1 MIRSKL
7 LLLVSIVGLH
17 MHAQDLDYFLELNQP
32 TAIGDARF
40 TSMSSATVALSG
52 SMTAIALN
60 PALAGLY
67 RQQGFSVNVGGLTRT
82 MYDQDDLF
90 LRGSTNRAV
99 LPNFGWVSKDPES
112 PMRLFFVYNTDNAYA
127 RKFKIQAS
135 DANSM
140 QLPIIDYAN
149 GTPPEFLADNLGPY
163 EDMLYQCY
171 AVDWDPDKM
180 EYVSTADLTSTDYTH
195 NYFRKGM
202 RNRITIGAAFQ
213 QSPQFYFGGSIQ
225 LVTSNED
232 VEIEHRETYNTYSDL
247 NYFSSSEVWTNFSAG
262 ISGNL
267 GIYYRPVQFLRL
279 GAVLEL
285 PQIHGF
291 NLDWET
297 TFSATRPSVSSSAM
311 TAQGYGTEYSWG
323 VITAPKLQTGATIVV
338 GRAGLITAGHTFI
351 PHSWT
356 MSTGRNERY
365 LAEIIDSTT
374 SNQHLF
380 ALGTE
385 WRLGPLILRGG
396 GLFSPAYRE
405 GQQAAVGYSLGL
417 AIRSDQT
424 TVEFGWQR
432 RIQRSQYYPFSKDYS
447 DPFLYQMQEA
457 ILVVGVAWKI

>member
-1 MIRSKL
+1 MIRFKL

-32 TAIGDARF
+32 TTIGDARF

-67 RQQGFSVNVGGLTRT
+67 RQQGFSMNAGGLIRT

-90 LRGSTNRAV
+90 LRGSTNRAI

-112 PMRLFFVYNTDNAYA
+112 PMRLFFVYNTDHAYA

-202 RNRITIGAAFQ
+202 RNRITLGAAFQ
-213 QSPQFYFGGSIQ
+213 QSPQWYFGGSVQI
-225 LVTSNED
+225 VTSNED
-232 VEIEHRETYNTYSDL
+232 VEIEHRETYNTFSDL
-247 NYFSSSEVWTNFSAG
+247 NYFSSTEVWTNMSLG

-267 GIYYRPVQFLRL
+267 GMYYRPVQFLRL
-279 GAVLEL
+279 GAALEL

-297 TFSATRPSVSSSAM
+297 TFSATRPSISSSAM

-323 VITAPKLQTGATIVV
+323 IITPPKLQSGATIVV

-365 LAEIIDSTT
+365 LAEIIDSTV

-396 GLFSPAYRE
+396 GQFSPSYRE

-432 RIQRSQYYPFSKDYS
+432 RIQRSQYYPFSKEYS

-457 ILVVGVAWKI
+457 ILVIGVAWKI

>member
-1 MIRSKL
+1 MNKLKFL
-7 LLLVSIVGLH
+7 LLLSILGVH
-17 MHAQDLDYFLELNQP
+17 VHAQDLDYFLELNQP
-32 TAIGDARF
+32 TTIGDARF

-82 MYDQDDLF
+82 MYDQNDLF
-90 LRGSTNRAV
+90 LRGSTNRAI
-99 LPNFGWVSKDPES
+99 LPNFGWVSKDPQS
-112 PMRLFFVYNTDNAYA
+112 PMRLFFVYNTDNTYA

-149 GTPPEFLADNLGPY
+149 GTPPQFLADNLGPY

-202 RNRITIGAAFQ
+202 RNRITLGAAFQ
-213 QSPQFYFGGSIQ
+213 QSPQWYFGGSIQ

-232 VEIEHRETYNTYSDL
+232 VEVEHRETYNTYSDL

-267 GIYYRPVQFLRL
+267 GMYYRPVQFLRI

-291 NLDWET
+291 NLDLET
-297 TFSATRPSVSSSAM
+297 TFSATRPSISSSAM

-323 VITAPKLQTGATIVV
+323 IITAPKLQTGATVVV
-338 GRAGLITAGHTFI
+338 GRAGLITAGHTLI

-365 LAEIIDSTT
+365 LTEIIDSTI
-374 SNQHLF
+374 SNQHIL

-385 WRLGPLILRGG
+385 WRLGPIILRGG
-396 GLFSPAYRE
+396 GQFSPSYRQ

-447 DPFLYQMQEA
+447 APFVYQMQEA

>member
-17 MHAQDLDYFLELNQP
+17 VHAQDLDYFLELNQP
-32 TAIGDARF
+32 TTIGDARF

-82 MYDQDDLF
+82 MYDQNDLF
-90 LRGSTNRAV
+90 LRGSTNRAI
-99 LPNFGWVSKDPES
+99 LPNFGWVSKDPQS
-112 PMRLFFVYNTDNAYA
+112 PMRLFFVYNTDNTYA

-149 GTPPEFLADNLGPY
+149 GTPPQFLADNLGPY

-202 RNRITIGAAFQ
+202 RNRITLGAAFQ
-213 QSPQFYFGGSIQ
+213 QSPQWYFGGSIQ

-232 VEIEHRETYNTYSDL
+232 VEVEHRETYNTYSDL

-267 GIYYRPVQFLRL
+267 GIYYRPVQFLRI

-297 TFSATRPSVSSSAM
+297 TFSATRPSISSSAM

-323 VITAPKLQTGATIVV
+323 IITAPKLQTGATVVV
-338 GRAGLITAGHTFI
+338 GRAGLITAGHTLI

-365 LAEIIDSTT
+365 LTEIIDSTI
-374 SNQHLF
+374 SNQHIL

-385 WRLGPLILRGG
+385 WRLGPVILRGG
-396 GLFSPAYRE
+396 GQFSPSYRQ

-447 DPFLYQMQEA
+447 APFVYQMQEA

>member
-1 MIRSKL
+1 MSRLKFLFVVLIL
-7 LLLVSIVGLH
+7 GMHV
-17 MHAQDLDYFLELNQP
+17 HAQDLDYFLELNQP
-32 TAIGDARF
+32 TSFGDARF

-67 RQQGFSVNVGGLTRT
+67 RQQGFSVNAGGMTRT

-90 LRGSTNRAV
+90 LRGATNRAI

-140 QLPIIDYAN
+140 QLPIIGYAN
-149 GTPPEFLADNLGPY
+149 GTPPELLADNLGPY
-163 EDMLYQCY
+163 EDMLFQCY
-171 AVDWDPDKM
+171 AVDWDPDKR

-202 RNRITIGAAFQ
+202 RNRVSLGAAFQ
-213 QSPQFYFGGSIQ
+213 QSPQWYFGGSFQ
-225 LVTSNED
+225 LVTSSED
-232 VEIEHRETYNTYSDL
+232 VEIEHRETYNTFSDL
-247 NYFSSSEVWTNFSAG
+247 NYFSSTEVWNNISLG

-267 GIYYRPVQFLRL
+267 GIYYRPFQFLRL
-279 GAVLEL
+279 GAALEL
-285 PQIHGF
+285 PQLHSF
-291 NLDWET
+291 NLNWET
-297 TFSATRPSVSSSAM
+297 TFSATRPSQNSSAT
-311 TAQGYGTEYSWG
+311 TAQGYGTEYPWG
-323 VITAPKLQTGATIVV
+323 VITAPKLQTGATIVI
-338 GRAGLITAGHTFI
+338 GRTGLITAGHTYI

-356 MSTGRNERY
+356 MSTSRNERY
-365 LAEIIDSTT
+365 IAEIIDSTI
-374 SNQHLF
+374 SNQFIF

-385 WRLGPLILRGG
+385 WRFGPLILRGG
-396 GLFSPAYRE
+396 GQFSPSYRE
-405 GQQAAVGYSLGL
+405 GQQAATGYSLGL

-457 ILVVGVAWKI
+457 ILVIGVAWKI

>member
-1 MIRSKL
+1 MSRLKFLFVVLIL
-7 LLLVSIVGLH
+7 GMHV
-17 MHAQDLDYFLELNQP
+17 HAQDLDYFLELNQP
-32 TAIGDARF
+32 TSFGDARF

-67 RQQGFSVNVGGLTRT
+67 RQQGFSVNAGGMTRT

-90 LRGSTNRAV
+90 LRGATNRAI

-149 GTPPEFLADNLGPY
+149 GTPPELLADNLGPY
-163 EDMLYQCY
+163 EDMLFQCY
-171 AVDWDPDKM
+171 AVDWDPDKR

-195 NYFRKGM
+195 NYFRKGI
-202 RNRITIGAAFQ
+202 RNRVTLGAAFQ
-213 QSPQFYFGGSIQ
+213 HSPQWYFGGSFQ
-225 LVTSNED
+225 LVTSSED
-232 VEIEHRETYNTYSDL
+232 VEIEHRETYNTFSDL
-247 NYFSSSEVWTNFSAG
+247 NYFSSTEVWNNISLG

-267 GIYYRPVQFLRL
+267 GIYYRPFQFLRL

-285 PQIHGF
+285 PQLHGF
-291 NLDWET
+291 NLNWET
-297 TFSATRPSVSSSAM
+297 TFSATRPSQNSSAT
-311 TAQGYGTEYSWG
+311 TAQGYGTEYPWG
-323 VITAPKLQTGATIVV
+323 VITAPKLQTGATIVI
-338 GRAGLITAGHTFI
+338 GRTGLITAGHTSI

-365 LAEIIDSTT
+365 IAEIIDSTI
-374 SNQHLF
+374 SNQFIF

-385 WRLGPLILRGG
+385 WRFGPLILRGG
-396 GLFSPAYRE
+396 GQFSPSYRE
-405 GQQAAVGYSLGL
+405 GQQAATGYSLGL

>member
-1 MIRSKL
+1 
-7 LLLVSIVGLH
+7 
-17 MHAQDLDYFLELNQP
+17 
-32 TAIGDARF
+32 
-40 TSMSSATVALSG
+40 
-52 SMTAIALN
+52 
-60 PALAGLY
+60 
-67 RQQGFSVNVGGLTRT
+67 
-82 MYDQDDLF
+82 
-90 LRGSTNRAV
+90 
-99 LPNFGWVSKDPES
+99 
-112 PMRLFFVYNTDNAYA
+112 MRLFFVYNTDHTYA
-127 RKFKIQAS
+127 RKFNIQAS

-140 QLPIIDYAN
+140 QMPIIDYAN

-180 EYVSTADLTSTDYTH
+180 EYISTADLTSTNYTH
-195 NYFRKGM
+195 NYFRKGL
-202 RNRITIGAAFQ
+202 RNRFTLGVAFQ
-213 QSPQFYFGGSIQ
+213 HSPQWYFGGSVQIT
-225 LVTSNED
+225 TSNED
-232 VEIEHRETYNTYSDL
+232 VEVEHRETYNTFSDL
-247 NYFSSSEVWTNFSAG
+247 NYFSSTEMWTNVSLG

-267 GIYYRPVQFLRL
+267 GMYYRPVQFLRL
-279 GAVLEL
+279 GAALEL

-297 TFSATRPSVSSSAM
+297 TFRATRPSVSSSAM
-311 TAQGYGTEYSWG
+311 VAEGYGTEYSWG
-323 VITAPKLQTGATIVV
+323 IITAPKLQSGATIVM

-356 MSTGRNERY
+356 MSTGKNERY
-365 LAEIIDSTT
+365 LTEIIDSTI

-380 ALGTE
+380 ALATE

-396 GLFSPAYRE
+396 GQFSPSYRE
-405 GQQAAVGYSLGL
+405 GQQAAVGYSLGV

-447 DPFLYQMQEA
+447 DAFLYQMQEA